1 MKADIMLRGKRTPS
15 SLIHLCFARWV
26 ISLIVHL
33 RIIAEHS
40 WWQVLFRLL
49 EKYLLM
55 VGYFQKQK
63 EINLNLTKFIKL
75 LVPWMLYF
83 ILALL
88 IGYLCLIIVKFHVWH
103 KKIVFKLCI
112 LTWYPD
118 KNGSGSEKSGMFF
131 FYQFS
136 TSCYPSLHFCL
147 CQ

>member
-103 KKIVFKLCI
+103 KKIVSELRI
-112 LTWYPD
+112 LTWYQD
-118 KNGSGSEKSGMFF
+118 KNGSGSDKSGMFF

-136 TSCYPSLHFCL
+136 TSCYPSLRFSL